1 MRIQRQKKKKPSTGL
16 PFGKR
21 CCTIPQ
27 DMKSVIKQTL
37 KLKGSTAVFIDWA
50 NVWGW
55 RDVLEKPLD
64 AKLLYKYLK
73 SYPQIESLN
82 FYFGTD
88 NNPESQ
94 DFLEDARKIGFNVV
108 TKSVKYILLGQVGE
122 QLIRKR
128 KCDFDIEICMSVY
141 KALEE
146 GIKSFIF
153 FSGDGDFAPLYR
165 YLIGKG
171 KQVIVIYAKKHVGRE
186 IWEIEESLFKIQVD
200 QLEI

>member
-1 MRIQRQKKKKPSTGL
+1 
-16 PFGKR
+16 
-21 CCTIPQ
+21 
-27 DMKSVIKQTL
+27 MKNVTKQTL
-37 KLKGSTAVFIDWA
+37 KLKDPTAVFIDWA

-55 RDVLEKPLD
+55 RNVLEKPLD
-64 AKLLYKYLK
+64 VKLLYKYLK
-73 SYPQIESLN
+73 TYPQIKALN

-94 DFLEDARKIGFNVV
+94 DFLNAVRKMGFNVV
-108 TKSVKYILLGQVGE
+108 TKNVKYILLGQVGE

-153 FSGDGDFAPLYR
+153 FSGDGDFAPMYR
-165 YLIGKG
+165 HLINKG
-171 KQVIVIYAKKHVGRE
+171 KQVIVVYAKKHVGRE
-186 IWEIEESLFKIQVD
+186 IWEIKESLFKIQVA
-200 QLEI
+200 QLDI